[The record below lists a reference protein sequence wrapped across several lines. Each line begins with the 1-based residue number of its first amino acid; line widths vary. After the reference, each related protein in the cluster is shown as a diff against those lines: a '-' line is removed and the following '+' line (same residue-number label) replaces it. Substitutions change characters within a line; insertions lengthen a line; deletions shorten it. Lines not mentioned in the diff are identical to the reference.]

1 MESIK
6 KQLGDKVVVQST
18 PFVIHFDIA
27 INNTV
32 KPFTDVRVR
41 KALTLGIDRYTG
53 GKVLYAL
60 TGLRDV
66 GALTRPG
73 TEWAMSPAE
82 LEKFPGFGRDAEKNR
97 AEAKRL
103 LAEAGYPNGFKVV
116 LKNRNVKLPY
126 QDFAVYVIQEWRKI
140 GIEAE
145 HRPLE
150 TATWY
155 ADGRDQGN
163 FELMVFPTGAFIDD
177 PDQLLAPYV
186 TGSPAELGPLLQ
198 PRHRRPVRAAGPDAR
213 PGRAQEAG
221 HRAPE
226 DRAGQRVP
234 HAGSLVVAERRA
246 LGQGEELG
254 GSAESLHE
262 PEAPGRLA
270 GGGLSGRADDGMST
284 YIAKRLLLIVPTLF
298 GAAALVFVIMRVIPG
313 DVALLIFGGD
323 QAGHI
328 DPKQLEAMRHRLG
341 LDQPLVVQFGT
352 WLWGVLRFDF
362 GNSLWTGRP
371 VVEELLIRLPL
382 SLELALAATAVSV
395 LIAIPFG
402 ILAASRQD
410 TWVDYLVRVVSIGG
424 LAIPSF
430 WVGILIILFLV
441 IYFGWGPPLEFTP
454 PWVNPWANFQMMVW
468 PVLTVGYR
476 YAAVTTRMTRSTMLE
491 VLREDYIRT
500 AWAKGLAERAIVIR
514 HALKNSM
521 LPVITLIGTEFAFL
535 IGGLVVTETVFTLN
549 GVGRFMIDAVAHRD
563 YPVVQALIFLIAF
576 GFVVV
581 NLLVDLTYA
590 WFDPR
595 IRYR

>member
-1 MESIK
+1 
-6 KQLGDKVVVQST
+6 
-18 PFVIHFDIA
+18 
-27 INNTV
+27 
-32 KPFTDVRVR
+32 
-41 KALTLGIDRYTG
+41 
-53 GKVLYAL
+53 
-60 TGLRDV
+60 
-66 GALTRPG
+66 
-73 TEWAMSPAE
+73 
-82 LEKFPGFGRDAEKNR
+82 
-97 AEAKRL
+97 
-103 LAEAGYPNGFKVV
+103 
-116 LKNRNVKLPY
+116 
-126 QDFAVYVIQEWRKI
+126 
-140 GIEAE
+140 
-145 HRPLE
+145 
-150 TATWY
+150 
-155 ADGRDQGN
+155 
-163 FELMVFPTGAFIDD
+163 
-177 PDQLLAPYV
+177 
-186 TGSPAELGPLLQ
+186 
-198 PRHRRPVRAAGPDAR
+198 
-213 PGRAQEAG
+213 
-221 HRAPE
+221 
-226 DRAGQRVP
+226 
-234 HAGSLVVAERRA
+234 
-246 LGQGEELG
+246 
-254 GSAESLHE
+254 
-262 PEAPGRLA
+262 
-270 GGGLSGRADDGMST
+270 MST

-341 LDQPLVVQFGT
+341 LDRSLLAQFGT
-352 WLWGVLRFDF
+352 WLWGVVRFDF
-362 GNSLWTGRP
+362 GNSLWTGQP

-382 SLELALAATAVSV
+382 SLELALAATVVSM
-395 LIAIPFG
+395 LIAIPLG
-402 ILAASRQD
+402 ILAAARQD
-410 TWVDYLVRVVSIGG
+410 TWVDYLVRVFSIGG